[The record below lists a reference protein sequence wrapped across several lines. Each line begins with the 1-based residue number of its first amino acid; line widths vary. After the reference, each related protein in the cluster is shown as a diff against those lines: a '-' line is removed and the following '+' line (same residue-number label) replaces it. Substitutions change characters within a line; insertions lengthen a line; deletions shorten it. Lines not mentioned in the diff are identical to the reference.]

1 MVSRLCGHPG
11 VDIRPMGKEKRM
23 TEPRAVQNVSEEEPG
38 GIVPAAGSLAS
49 LRDLEERV
57 RDRTSELER
66 VNLELRRE
74 RLRLD
79 LVLQQIPAAV
89 MVVDAAGQIV
99 LTNRNMEELFAA
111 LGGPRPRRYTDLR
124 LLNSEGRPYRDA
136 DRPLTQALRNG
147 RETMGERFQLALSD
161 GRMRAVE
168 MSVAPLREEDGTISS
183 AVLTTVDITEREQRE
198 RADREFLANAAHQLR
213 TPLAAIRGA
222 VEVLQAGA
230 KDDPETRDRFLA
242 HIERESERLT
252 RLARALLTL
261 ARAQSQ
267 REELRTEIVLLEP
280 VLRDVVGR
288 IDPPPG
294 IALELRCPPELAAL
308 SSPELLEESLTCLA
322 DNAVRYAQHQIVLEG
337 RHEGPN
343 LIVEVRDDGPGMPR
357 EEQERVFERFY
368 RARDGS
374 GFGLGLAI
382 AAQAAEAMGATLE
395 IVSRPGTGTA
405 ARLVVPAV
413 HMLAP

>member
-1 MVSRLCGHPG
+1 MRETRTAARSV
-11 VDIRPMGKEKRM
+11 
-23 TEPRAVQNVSEEEPG
+23 AEEE
-38 GIVPAAGSLAS
+38 LA
-49 LRDLEERV
+49 
-57 RDRTSELER
+57 R

-79 LVLQQIPAAV
+79 LVLQQIPASV
-89 MVVDAAGQIV
+89 MVVDASGEIV

-111 LGGPRPRRYTDLR
+111 LGGPRPKRYTDLR
-124 LLNSEGRPYRDA
+124 LLDSDGRPCSDA
-136 DRPLTQALRNG
+136 DRPLTHALSSG
-147 RETMGERFQLALSD
+147 SETIGKRFQLALGD

-168 MSVAPLREEDGTISS
+168 MSVAPVREEDGTISS

-230 KDDPETRDRFLA
+230 KDDPVASDRFLG

-267 REELRTEIVLLEP
+267 REELRKEIVLIAP

-288 IDPPPG
+288 IDSPPG
-294 IALELRCPPELAAL
+294 IVLELRCAPELAGL
-308 SSPELLEESLTCLA
+308 SNPELLEEALTCLA
-322 DNAVRYAQHQIVLEG
+322 DNAVRYAGQRVVLEG
-337 RHEGPN
+337 RREN
-343 LIVEVRDDGPGMPR
+343 DDLVVEVQDDGPGMPQD
-357 EEQERVFERFY
+357 EQERAFERFY
-368 RARDGS
+368 RGGDGS

-382 AAQAAEAMGATLE
+382 AAQAAEAMGATVE
-395 IVSRPGTGTA
+395 IVSQPGAGTA
-405 ARLVVPAV
+405 ARIVVPAV
-413 HMLAP
+413 HLLAP

>member
-1 MVSRLCGHPG
+1 MS
-11 VDIRPMGKEKRM
+11 E
-23 TEPRAVQNVSEEEPG
+23 RAEQSASEQ
-38 GIVPAAGSLAS
+38 
-49 LRDLEERV
+49 
-57 RDRTSELER
+57 ELER

-74 RLRLD
+74 RLRLH
-79 LVLQQIPAAV
+79 LVLQQIPASV
-89 MVVDAAGQIV
+89 MVVDASGEIV

-111 LGGPRPRRYTDLR
+111 LGGPRPQRYTDLR
-124 LLNSEGRPYRDA
+124 LLGSDGRPYADA
-136 DRPLTQALRNG
+136 DRPITHALASG
-147 RETMGERFQLALSD
+147 RETTGERFQLALGD

-168 MSVAPLREEDGTISS
+168 MSVAPVREEDGTISS
-183 AVLTTVDITEREQRE
+183 AVLTTVDITERERRE
-198 RADREFLANAAHQLR
+198 RADREFVANAAHQLR

-230 KDDPETRDRFLA
+230 KDDPTARDRFLA

-267 REELRTEIVLLEP
+267 REEARMEIVQVEP
-280 VLRDVVGR
+280 VLRDVAAR

-294 IALELRCPPELAAL
+294 IALELRCSPELAGL

-322 DNAVRYAQHQIVLEG
+322 DNAVRFARHSVVLEG
-337 RHEGPN
+337 RRTN
-343 LIVEVRDDGPGMPR
+343 DDLIVEVRDDGPGMPR

-368 RARDGS
+368 SAGEGA

-382 AAQAAEAMGATLE
+382 AAQAVEAMGATLE
-395 IVSRPGTGTA
+395 IASQPGAGTA
-405 ARLVVPAV
+405 ARIVVPAV
-413 HMLAP
+413 HVLAP

>member
-1 MVSRLCGHPG
+1 M
-11 VDIRPMGKEKRM
+11 
-23 TEPRAVQNVSEEEPG
+23 
-38 GIVPAAGSLAS
+38 AAQSVW
-49 LRDLEERV
+49 DE
-57 RDRTSELER
+57 ELER

-79 LVLQQIPAAV
+79 LILQQIPASV
-89 MVVDAAGQIV
+89 MVVDASGQIV

-111 LGGPRPRRYTDLR
+111 LGGPRPERYTDLR
-124 LLNSEGRPYRDA
+124 LLGSDGRPCSDA
-136 DRPLTQALRNG
+136 DRPITHALRSG
-147 RETMGERFQLALSD
+147 RETIGERFQLALED
-161 GRMRAVE
+161 GRIRAVE
-168 MSVAPLREEDGTISS
+168 MSVAPVREVDGTISS

-213 TPLAAIRGA
+213 TPLAAISGA

-230 KDDPETRDRFLA
+230 KDDPVARDRFLA

-252 RLARALLTL
+252 RLARALLAL

-267 REELRTEIVLLEP
+267 REELRIEIVQVES

-294 IALELRCPPELAAL
+294 IALELRCSPELAGL

-322 DNAVRYAQHQIVLEG
+322 DNAVRYARHRVLLEG
-337 RHEGPN
+337 RRKDDD
-343 LIVEVRDDGPGMPR
+343 LIVEVRDDGPGMPP
-357 EEQERVFERFY
+357 EEQERVLERFY
-368 RARDGS
+368 RAGDGS

-395 IVSRPGTGTA
+395 IESEPGTGTA
-405 ARLVVPAV
+405 ARIVVPAV
-413 HMLAP
+413 RMPTGYET

>member
-1 MVSRLCGHPG
+1 
-11 VDIRPMGKEKRM
+11 MGKEKDMKETHDAR
-23 TEPRAVQNVSEEEPG
+23 VSKQEAAR
-38 GIVPAAGSLAS
+38 IIPAADSLAS

-57 RDRTSELER
+57 RERTTELER
-66 VNLELRRE
+66 VNLEVRRE

-79 LVLQQIPAAV
+79 LVLQQIPASV

-111 LGGPRPRRYTDLR
+111 LGGPRPQRYTDLR
-124 LLNSEGRPYRDA
+124 LLDSDGRPYPDA
-136 DRPLTQALRNG
+136 DRPLTHALLNG
-147 RETMGERFQLALSD
+147 RETMGERFQLALAD

-183 AVLTTVDITEREQRE
+183 AVLTTVDITAREQRE

-213 TPLAAIRGA
+213 TPLAAILGA

-230 KDDPETRDRFLA
+230 KDDPGPRDRFLA

-267 REELRTEIVLLEP
+267 REELRKELVQIEA

-294 IALELRCPPELAAL
+294 IALELRCPPELAGL
-308 SSPELLEESLTCLA
+308 SSPELLEESLACLA
-322 DNAVRYAQHQIVLEG
+322 DNAVRYARHRVVLEG
-337 RHEGPN
+337 RREGAD

-357 EEQERVFERFY
+357 EEQERIFERFY